1 MICSLDNFAQLS
13 NSFNIV
19 FEPNQKTITD
29 KQKSSII
36 NAAKKLPI
44 GVKATFYPL
53 AYDSINDI
61 YRFTSLASEQAKA
74 IAEYASTVGFKLIGM
89 PRNFPSSYSGM
100 SVGVVMQY
108 IQKIQT
114 DSVTTPVALPL
125 QNTPITNYFT
135 PKPSQFFV
143 INPLKDTVLFGKEGT
158 KLVLR
163 AGSLLS
169 KKPIQIEL
177 KEFYSMGDYIKNGL
191 QTSSNGRYIQTGG
204 SIYLNATENDGA
216 KKQVPINQ
224 NIGIGLDFTIG
235 KNDTA
240 MQIFIKDPK
249 TPNEINWILP
259 KRRIITEHWEMN
271 EIVYDANGKVISKKT
286 YNKEEWAQK
295 LKEDEEKKKALE
307 IEQARIAKELEEKNK
322 ALAIQEKTSSIM
334 DTKLTTYD
342 LGYINC
348 DRFLDEKLNSIT
360 LDADTK
366 IPGEYYIVYSDI
378 RGVMKGQSNDK
389 KVVFNS
395 ISATKTAI
403 IIGVSFIGK
412 QAYFFKTLFINGKLS
427 NEKIEL
433 KPIDESSLNEE
444 LKLLN

>member
-1 MICSLDNFAQLS
+1 MICCLDNYAQLS

-19 FEPNQKTITD
+19 FESNQTTITD
-29 KQKSSII
+29 KQKTSIN
-36 NAAKKLPI
+36 NAAKKLSI
-44 GVKATFYPL
+44 GVRATFYPL
-53 AYDSINDI
+53 AYDSISDI
-61 YRFTSLASEQAKA
+61 YRFTHLSPQQASA
-74 IAEYASTVGFKLIGM
+74 IAEYATTIGFKLIGT
-89 PRNFPSSYSGM
+89 PRNFPSAYSGM
-100 SVGVVMQY
+100 SVSVVMQY

-114 DSVTTPVALPL
+114 DSATNATLAPL
-125 QNTPITNYFT
+125 LNTPITNYFT

-143 INPLKDTVLFGKEGT
+143 INPLKDTVLFGNEGT
-158 KLVLR
+158 KMVFK

-169 KKPIQIEL
+169 KKPIEIEL

-191 QTSSNGRYIQTGG
+191 QTTSNGRYIQTGG
-204 SIYLNATENDGA
+204 SIYLNARENDGA
-216 KKQVPINQ
+216 KKQVSVNQ

-249 TPNEINWILP
+249 SPNEINWILP
-259 KRRIITEHWEMN
+259 KKRTVTEHWEMN

-286 YNKEEWAQK
+286 YSKEEWAQK
-295 LKEDEEKKKALE
+295 VKEDEEKKKAQE
-307 IEQARIAKELEEKNK
+307 IK
-322 ALAIQEKTSSIM
+322 EKTSSIM

-348 DRFLDEKLNSIT
+348 DRFLNETLDNIT

-378 RGVMKGQSNDK
+378 RGVMKGNVNNNK
-389 KVVFNS
+389 INFNS
-395 ISATKTAI
+395 ISTTKTAI

-412 QAYFFKTLFINGKLS
+412 QAYFFKSLLNGGKLS
-427 NEKIEL
+427 NNKIEL

>member
-1 MICSLDNFAQLS
+1 MICSLDNYAQLS

-19 FEPNQKTITD
+19 FEPNQTSISD
-29 KQKSSII
+29 KQKTNII
-36 NAAKKLPI
+36 NAAKRLPI
-44 GVKATFYPL
+44 GVRATFYPL

-61 YRFTSLASEQAKA
+61 YRFTNLASEQAKA

-89 PRNFPSSYSGM
+89 PHNFPSSYSGM
-100 SVGVVMQY
+100 SVSVVMQY
-108 IQKIQT
+108 IQKIQLDT
-114 DSVTTPVALPL
+114 AITTVEQPL
-125 QNTPITNYFT
+125 QNTPITSYFT

-143 INPLKDTVLFGKEGT
+143 INPLRDTVLFGNEGT
-158 KLVLR
+158 KMVFR
-163 AGSLLS
+163 AGSLIS
-169 KKPIQIEL
+169 KKPVQIEL
-177 KEFYSMGDYIKNGL
+177 KEFYAMSDYIKNGL
-191 QTSSNGRYIQTGG
+191 QTTSNGRFIQTGG
-204 SIYLNATENDGA
+204 SIYLNARENDAA
-216 KKQVPINQ
+216 KKQVQVNQ

-259 KRRIITEHWEMN
+259 KKRTITQKWEMV
-271 EIVYDANGKVISKKT
+271 ETVLDANGKVISQKS

-295 LKEDEEKKKALE
+295 LKEDEEKKKAQE
-307 IEQARIAKELEEKNK
+307 IENARIAKELEEEKK
-322 ALAIQEKTSSIM
+322 AIAIKENTSDLM
-334 DTKLTTYD
+334 DTKLNTVD

-348 DRFLDEKLNSIT
+348 DRFTNETVKSIA
-360 LDADTK
+360 LDADAK

-433 KPIDESSLNEE
+433 KPIDESKLNEE